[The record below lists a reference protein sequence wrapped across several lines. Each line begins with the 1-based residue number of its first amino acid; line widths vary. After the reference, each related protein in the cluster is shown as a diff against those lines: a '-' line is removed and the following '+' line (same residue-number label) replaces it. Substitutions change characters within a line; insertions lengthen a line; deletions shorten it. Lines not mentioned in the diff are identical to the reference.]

1 MKKRILSLLLLAILA
16 FGILS
21 VSGCTQYAITSD
33 GETFEEGKSGY
44 YSFYVH
50 WQRDYFKELLKNY
63 NLDITTNM
71 DSAYTETET
80 VRQAIVSSA
89 KTQYISFVVVTQ
101 KFDELGLTLT
111 EEQISDLEKQYN
123 NEWIKVYGEEGM
135 KNILDTLDLSKD
147 EFMNLLAVQ
156 VKSDAILEYY
166 YGENGLIPVTEEEK
180 SKHYDD
186 NYLRFKY
193 VLLST
198 VDEKDKKLPS
208 DELAAKRK
216 LADEIYVK
224 VKNGAS
230 MEDMVKE
237 YSEDYIRDFD
247 KMTADEKKSAEE
259 SNAKALKDGIICDLD
274 GVFNYTLYNTY
285 NIAVN
290 KLIISKLA
298 TMQVGDSAVVETEN
312 SLWVIKKYDIR
323 EEASYY
329 EDRKVAIF
337 QSIYMDDFNAKYTRW
352 QADLNYKYSDAVLE
366 TLDPGN
372 FTDLFSEV
380 YNLQEGASG
389 STATN

>member
-1 MKKRILSLLLLAILA
+1 M
-16 FGILS
+16 
-21 VSGCTQYAITSD
+21 
-33 GETFEEGKSGY
+33 
-44 YSFYVH
+44 
-50 WQRDYFKELLKNY
+50 
-63 NLDITTNM
+63 
-71 DSAYTETET
+71 
-80 VRQAIVSSA
+80 
-89 KTQYISFVVVTQ
+89 
-101 KFDELGLTLT
+101 
-111 EEQISDLEKQYN
+111 
-123 NEWIKVYGEEGM
+123 
-135 KNILDTLDLSKD
+135 
-147 EFMNLLAVQ
+147 
-156 VKSDAILEYY
+156 
-166 YGENGLIPVTEEEK
+166 
-180 SKHYDD
+180 
-186 NYLRFKY
+186 
-193 VLLST
+193 LLST

-224 VKNGAS
+224 VKDGAS

-352 QADLNYKYSDAVLE
+352 QAELNYKYSDAVLE

-380 YNLQEGASG
+380 YNLEEGSSA